1 MNRMT
6 VGLVGLLIVAVA
18 AVGVIAL
25 RGGSSGGSDED
36 AVRGVLSDLQS
47 ASREGDGQRICSEI
61 FTPKLAA
68 LVAASSDT
76 RSCAAEVNGELFSP
90 EAQIEVQT
98 VEVPDESNATATVEE
113 ANGNVSTVYLVKQ
126 DGQWR
131 IRSVTPA

>member
-6 VGLVGLLIVAVA
+6 VGLVGLLLVAVV

-25 RGGSSGGSDED
+25 RGGSSGSDED
-36 AVRGVLSDLQS
+36 QVRQVLSDLQT
-47 ASREGDGQRICSEI
+47 ASRDGDGDRICQEL

-68 LVAASSDT
+68 LVSASSDT
-76 RSCAAEVNGELFSP
+76 GSCTAEVKNQLFSP
-90 EAQIEVQT
+90 DAQIEVQS
-98 VEVPDESNATATVEE
+98 VDVPDESNATATVEE
-113 ANGNVSTVYLVKQ
+113 ANGNVSRVLLVKQ

>member
-6 VGLVGLLIVAVA
+6 VGLVGLLLVAVV

-25 RGGSSGGSDED
+25 RGGSSESSED
-36 AVRGVLSDLQS
+36 QVRQVLTDLQT
-47 ASREGDGQRICSEI
+47 ASRDGDGDRICNEL

-68 LVAASSDT
+68 LVSASSDAG
-76 RSCAAEVNGELFSP
+76 SCTAEVKNQLFSP
-90 EAQIEVQT
+90 DVQIEVQS
-98 VEVPDESNATATVEE
+98 VDVSDASNASATVEE
-113 ANGNVSTVYLVKQ
+113 ANGNVSKVFLVKQ